1 LLVGELR
8 VNTRLM
14 LGSERLRLLFTNT
27 RLVVDHTSKRGA
39 GAVAGT
45 SILGRLSGALEDLFK
60 SGGESARRRGI
71 RNLSPGQ
78 VLRSHRDNF
87 AINYSEVVSVTVA
100 QTLTV
105 HGITILTRDD
115 KFEFSTRAR
124 FSDVVELFTKT
135 LSDKLS
141 VRRLPQS
148 ELQRGKTLRICVAL
162 LS

>member
-1 LLVGELR
+1 MSDASELLVGELR

-27 RLVVDHTSKRGA
+27 RLIVDHAGKRGA

-71 RNLSPGQ
+71 RNMSPDQ

-87 AINYSEVVSVTVA
+87 AIKYSEVVGVTVA

-115 KFEFSTRAR
+115 KFEFTTQAR
-124 FSDVVELFTKT
+124 FNDVVELFTKT
-135 LSDKLS
+135 LSEKLS
-141 VRRLPQS
+141 VRRLSQS
-148 ELQRGKTLRICVAL
+148 ELQR
-162 LS
+162 

>member
-1 LLVGELR
+1 M
-8 VNTRLM
+8 NTRLM

-27 RLVVDHTSKRGA
+27 RLIADHAGKRGA

-60 SGGESARRRGI
+60 SGGESARRKGI
-71 RNLSPGQ
+71 RNMSPDQ

-87 AINYSEVVSVTVA
+87 AINYSEVVSVNVV

-124 FSDVVELFTKT
+124 FNEMVELFTRT
-135 LSDKLS
+135 ISEKLS
-141 VRRLPQS
+141 VRRLSQS
-148 ELQRGKTLRICVAL
+148 ELQRGASPRLGLPI

>member
-1 LLVGELR
+1 MSNVSEVLVGELR

-14 LGSERLRLLFTNT
+14 LGSERLRLLFTDT
-27 RLVVDHTSKRGA
+27 RLIVDHAGKRGA

-71 RNLSPGQ
+71 RNMSPDQ

-87 AINYSEVVSVTVA
+87 AIKYSEVVGVTVA

-115 KFEFSTRAR
+115 KFEFTTQAR
-124 FSDVVELFTKT
+124 FNDVVELFTKT
-135 LSDKLS
+135 LSEKLS
-141 VRRLPQS
+141 VRRLSQS
-148 ELQRGKTLRICVAL
+148 ELQR
-162 LS
+162 

>member
-1 LLVGELR
+1 MSDASELLVGELS

-14 LGSERLRLLFTNT
+14 LGSERLRLLFTST
-27 RLVVDHTSKRGA
+27 RLVVDHAGKRGA

-45 SILGRLSGALEDLFK
+45 SIMGRLSGALEDLFK

-71 RNLSPGQ
+71 KKLSPGQ
-78 VLRSHRDNF
+78 VLQSHRDNF
-87 AINYSEVVSVTVA
+87 AINYVEVVGVTVT

-105 HGITILTRDD
+105 HGITILTGDD

-124 FSDVVELFTKT
+124 FTDIVELFTET
-135 LSDKLS
+135 LGEKLS

-148 ELQRGKTLRICVAL
+148 ELQRG
-162 LS
+162 